1 MKVPRRFYR
10 MYELETVLVWPCAE
24 EAAKHKAFSKLFP
37 PSSSIEARLLDIG
50 AGGMRMLLKV
60 DSDITG
66 WFVVASKALTR
77 AGLERVGAK
86 VAWTKLVLERER
98 YVGIS
103 LPFLA
108 NEERLRLART
118 INRIAVDRAKWK

>member
-1 MKVPRRFYR
+1 M
-10 MYELETVLVWPCAE
+10 
-24 EAAKHKAFSKLFP
+24 
-37 PSSSIEARLLDIG
+37 DIG
-50 AGGMRMLLKV
+50 AGGLRMLLKV
-60 DSDITG
+60 DADITG

-86 VAWTKLVLERER
+86 VAWTKYALERER

-103 LPFLA
+103 LPFLS

-118 INRIAVDRAKWK
+118 INRISVDRAKWGRK